1 MTFHN
6 CVNSFLSVK
15 ITLSVMKK
23 KGMLNVYAIANIY
36 NYHVLGKV
44 LKNSP
49 ILCHTEKLLDSFN
62 FLAI

>member
-1 MTFHN
+1 M
-6 CVNSFLSVK
+6 K
-15 ITLSVMKK
+15 KK

-49 ILCHTEKLLDSFN
+49 ILCHDRKNLIF
-62 FLAI
+62 